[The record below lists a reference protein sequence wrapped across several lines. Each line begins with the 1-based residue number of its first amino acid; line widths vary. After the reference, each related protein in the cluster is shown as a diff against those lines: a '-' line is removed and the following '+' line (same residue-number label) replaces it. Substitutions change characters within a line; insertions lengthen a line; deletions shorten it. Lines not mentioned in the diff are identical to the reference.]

1 MYVAGEI
8 ATIVIVTVAVLLI
21 MVLVISIS
29 ALIFVKLK
37 NDKRNINL
45 VQNLKSEL
53 R

>member
-1 MYVAGEI
+1 MYAAGEI

-21 MVLVISIS
+21 MVLVMSIS

-37 NDKRNINL
+37 SDKRNSNI

-53 R
+53 K